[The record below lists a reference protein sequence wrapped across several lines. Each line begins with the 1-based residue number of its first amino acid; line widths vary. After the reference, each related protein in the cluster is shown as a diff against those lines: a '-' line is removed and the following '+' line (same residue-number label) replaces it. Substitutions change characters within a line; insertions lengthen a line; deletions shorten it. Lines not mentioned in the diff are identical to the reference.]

1 MRTQERGREPL
12 LGDGQRRPLQGRS
25 LKNLHDIPKFSDRWS
40 HLYLEMGKVDKD
52 ADGLNFSDKTGAVA
66 LPIDQIS
73 LVMLGP
79 GTSITQAAVK
89 ALAENNCLVSW
100 VGQEGVR
107 MYAHSTGGT
116 FSSRRLLVQARL
128 ASDENSRRE
137 VARRMYEMR
146 FDEKPPKSKTMEQLR
161 GMEGLR
167 VRAAYEAAS
176 ARYGVK
182 WSGRFYNQDNW
193 DDADPLNKAL
203 SCANA
208 CLYGV
213 CHAGIVTAGYSAAL
227 GFVHTGKMLS
237 FVYDVADFYK
247 TLITVPIAF
256 MTAAQ
261 DPPDLEHRV
270 RTACRDVFHE
280 AKLTTKILPDI
291 AEALG
296 VGDDSGEDPS
306 ELEGRAVSLAL
317 GAEDGSVRGE
327 PECTSPRE
335 AVGEGSDQE
344 G

>member
-1 MRTQERGREPL
+1 
-12 LGDGQRRPLQGRS
+12 
-25 LKNLHDIPKFSDRWS
+25 LKNLHDLPKFSDRWS

-52 ADGLNFSDKTGAVA
+52 ADGLNFSDKRGVVA

-73 LVMLGP
+73 LLMLGP
-79 GTSITQAAVK
+79 GTSITHQAVK

-116 FSSRRLLVQARL
+116 FSARRLLVQARL
-128 ASDENSRRE
+128 ASDERSRLE

-176 ARYGVK
+176 EKYGVK
-182 WSGRFYNQDNW
+182 WTGRFYNQDRW
-193 DDADPLNKAL
+193 EDADPLNKAL

-213 CHAGIVTAGYSAAL
+213 CHAAIVSAGYSAAL

-247 TLITVPIAF
+247 TAVSVPIAF
-256 MTAAQ
+256 MVAAR
-261 DPPDLEHRV
+261 DPPDLERQV

-280 AKLTTKILPDI
+280 ARLTERVLPDI

-296 VGDDSGEDPS
+296 VGPDSGEDPS
-306 ELEGRAVSLAL
+306 ELEGRAVSMAS
-317 GAEDGSVRGE
+317 GTEDGCVRGE
-327 PECTSPRE
+327 SDAPSQGT
-335 AVGEGSDQE
+335 ALGEGQDA
-344 G
+344 GP

>member
-1 MRTQERGREPL
+1 
-12 LGDGQRRPLQGRS
+12 
-25 LKNLHDIPKFSDRWS
+25 
-40 HLYLEMGKVDKD
+40 MGLVDKN
-52 ADGLNFSDKTGAVA
+52 AEGLNFSDKTGVVA

-73 LVMLGP
+73 LLMLGP
-79 GTSITQAAVK
+79 GTTITQAAVK
-89 ALAENNCLVSW
+89 ALADNNCLVSW

-116 FSSRRLLVQARL
+116 FSSRRLLLQARL
-128 ASDENSRRE
+128 ASNEKTRKE

-146 FDEKPPKSKTMEQLR
+146 FDEKPAKSKTMEQLR

-167 VRAAYEAAS
+167 VRAAYEAAA

-182 WSGRFYNQDNW
+182 WTGRFYNQDNW
-193 DDADPLNKAL
+193 ADADPLNRAL

-213 CHAGIVTAGYSAAL
+213 CHAAIVSAGYSAAL

-247 TLITVPIAF
+247 TLITVPISF
-256 MTAAQ
+256 MAAESE
-261 DPPDLEHRV
+261 PPDLEHQV

-280 AKLTTKILPDI
+280 ARLTQKILPDI

-296 VGDDSGEDPS
+296 VGDDTGEDPS

-317 GAEDGSVRGE
+317 GAEDGCVRGE
-327 PECTSPRE
+327 PEPAGTGK
-335 AVGEGSDQE
+335 AVAEGPGPDA
-344 G
+344 

>member
-1 MRTQERGREPL
+1 MKT
-12 LGDGQRRPLQGRS
+12 
-25 LKNLHDIPKFSDRWS
+25 LHKIPKFSDRWS

-52 ADGLNFSDKTGAVA
+52 ADGLNFSDKRGVVP
-66 LPIDQIS
+66 LPIAQIS
-73 LVMLGP
+73 LLMLGP
-79 GTSITQAAVK
+79 GTTITHQAVK
-89 ALAENNCLVSW
+89 ALAENNCLVAW

-116 FSSRRLLVQARL
+116 FSARRLLVQARL
-128 ASDENSRRE
+128 ASDQGSRIE

-146 FDEKPPKSKTMEQLR
+146 FEEKPARTKSIDQLR

-176 ARYGVK
+176 TKYGVK
-182 WSGRFYNQDNW
+182 WSGRFYNQDRW
-193 DDADPLNKAL
+193 EDADPLNKAL

-213 CHAGIVTAGYSAAL
+213 CHAAIVSAGYSAAL

-247 TLITVPIAF
+247 TDLAVPLAF
-256 MTAAQ
+256 MVAARE
-261 DPPDLEHRV
+261 PPDLERQV

-280 AKLTTKILPDI
+280 ARLTTRILPDI

-296 VGDDSGEDPS
+296 VGPDPGEDPS
-306 ELEGRAVSLAL
+306 ELEGRAVSLAC
-317 GAEDGSVRGE
+317 GTADGSVCGQSD
-327 PECTSPRE
+327 PP
-335 AVGEGSDQE
+335 GEGPSLGE
-344 G
+344 GPKQDG